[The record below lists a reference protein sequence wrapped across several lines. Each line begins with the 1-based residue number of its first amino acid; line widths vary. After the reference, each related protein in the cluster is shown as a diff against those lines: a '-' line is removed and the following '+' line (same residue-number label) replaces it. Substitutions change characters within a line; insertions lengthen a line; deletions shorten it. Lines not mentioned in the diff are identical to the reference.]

1 MNLKENLIKSDIFI
15 YLAITILACILIALG
30 CRRSVDSGAGADP
43 TDLLPVNNDIS
54 GFTKKGSAAIMK
66 DEQSI
71 FDAIDGAAGKYID
84 YGFVEGVQQMYTNVS
99 IDIDVQILNQGSQAN
114 AEGIFQDFLPS
125 SPEWISNNN
134 PQAVIEHALLT
145 GYIIYYTRENIF
157 MQIHTFDKS
166 NYALNMAKQFVWNID
181 MKITSG

>member
-1 MNLKENLIKSDIFI
+1 MNLYKYFIATIIF
-15 YLAITILACILIALG
+15 LPFLLTFG
-30 CRRSVDSGAGADP
+30 CRKSLDSGAGSDP
-43 TDLLPVNNDIS
+43 TDLLPLNNDIS
-54 GFTKKGSAAIMK
+54 GFTKKGNPAIMT

-84 YGFVEGVQQMYTNVS
+84 YGFVEGAQQMYTNGS
-99 IDIDVQILNQGSQAN
+99 IDIDVQILNQGSTAN
-114 AEGIFQDFLPS
+114 AEGIFGDFLPS

-134 PQAVIEHALLT
+134 PKAVIEHALLT
-145 GYIIYYTRENIF
+145 GYVIYYTRENIF

>member
-1 MNLKENLIKSDIFI
+1 MKQPYNSFNRAAVIFFLLVI
-15 YLAITILACILIALG
+15 SS

-43 TDLLPVNNDIS
+43 ADLLPINNDIS
-54 GFTKKGSAAIMK
+54 GFTKKGSPAIMT

-84 YGFVEGVQQMYTNVS
+84 YGFIEGAQQMYTNGS
-99 IDIDVQILNQGSQAN
+99 IDIDVQILNQGTEKN
-114 AEGIFQDFLPS
+114 AKGVFDDFYPS
-125 SPEWISNNN
+125 SPEEISSAD
-134 PQAVIEHALLT
+134 PEVVIEHALLT
-145 GYIIYYTRENIF
+145 GYVIYYTRDNIF

-181 MKITSG
+181 MKISSS

>member
-1 MNLKENLIKSDIFI
+1 MKLQKCFIATVILLLILLTF
-15 YLAITILACILIALG
+15 G
-30 CRRSVDSGAGADP
+30 CRKSVDSGAGADP

-54 GFTKKGSAAIMK
+54 GFTKKGSPAIMT

-84 YGFVEGVQQMYTNVS
+84 YGFVEGAQQMYSNGS
-99 IDIDVQILNQGSQAN
+99 IDIDVQILNQGTEKN
-114 AEGIFQDFLPS
+114 AGGVFDDFYPS
-125 SPEWISNNN
+125 SPEEISSAN
-134 PQAVIEHALLT
+134 PEVVIEHALLT
-145 GYIIYYTRENIF
+145 GYVIYYTRDNIF

-181 MKITSG
+181 MKISSG

>member
-1 MNLKENLIKSDIFI
+1 MKLKKNITKQHILS
-15 YLAITILACILIALG
+15 YLVTAILSLTLLTSG
-30 CRRSVDSGAGADP
+30 CRKSVDSGSGSDP
-43 TDLLPVNNDIS
+43 TDLLPPNNDIS
-54 GFTKKGSAAIMK
+54 GFTKKGSPAIMT

-84 YGFVEGVQQMYTNVS
+84 YGFVEGAQQMYTNGS
-99 IDIDVQILNQGSQAN
+99 IDIDVQILNQGSEAN
-114 AEGIFQDFLPS
+114 AKGIFQDFLPS

-145 GYIIYYTRENIF
+145 GYVIYYTRENIF

>member
-1 MNLKENLIKSDIFI
+1 MKLQKCFIATAILLLILLTF
-15 YLAITILACILIALG
+15 G
-30 CRRSVDSGAGADP
+30 CRKSVDSGAGADP

-54 GFTKKGSAAIMK
+54 GFTKKGSPAIMT

-84 YGFVEGVQQMYTNVS
+84 YGFVEGAQQMYSNGS
-99 IDIDVQILNQGSQAN
+99 IDIDVQILNQGTEKN
-114 AEGIFQDFLPS
+114 ARGVFDDFYPS
-125 SPEWISNNN
+125 SPEEISSAN
-134 PQAVIEHALLT
+134 PEVVIEHALLT
-145 GYIIYYTRENIF
+145 GYVIYYTRDNIF

-181 MKITSG
+181 MKISSG

>member
-1 MNLKENLIKSDIFI
+1 MKQLQKYFYIAVIP
-15 YLAITILACILIALG
+15 ILLFFVST

-43 TDLLPVNNDIS
+43 TDLLPLNNDIS
-54 GFTKKGSAAIMK
+54 GFTKKGSPAIMT

-84 YGFVEGVQQMYTNVS
+84 YGFVEGAQQMYTNGS
-99 IDIDVQILNQGSQAN
+99 IDIDVQILNQGIEKN
-114 AEGIFQDFLPS
+114 AQGVLDDFYPS
-125 SPEWISNNN
+125 SPEEISGAD
-134 PQAVIEHALLT
+134 PEVVIEHALLT
-145 GYIIYYTRENIF
+145 GYVIYYTRDNIF

-181 MKITSG
+181 MKISSG